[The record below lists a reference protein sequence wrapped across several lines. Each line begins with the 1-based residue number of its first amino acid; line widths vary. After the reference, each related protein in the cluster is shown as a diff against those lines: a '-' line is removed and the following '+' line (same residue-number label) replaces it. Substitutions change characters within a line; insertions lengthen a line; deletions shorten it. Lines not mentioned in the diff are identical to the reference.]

1 MKSSKMLSRFGP
13 GGEQIGPIG
22 WLRGAGGCWGGAG
35 SVLGRA
41 GAPLSLAP
49 PVLPVLLSHAAGK
62 ENQLLVLVSSTSLG
76 CAGGVSSWQ
85 PVFGLVWFGDAGG
98 APRFPARPWGQA
110 VPQPPPPPCSAQEDD
125 EGSQCSADFDLS
137 LPDNGFMSKND
148 VIRSKVSRLTERLR
162 KRYPSNN
169 FGEAGGAHCW
179 GRRSSGGLCWH
190 LQQPPP
196 HQGVFAPL
204 LGRAGVV
211 GSLQQ
216 AWGGP
221 GSRALPE
228 PALSVPGSCTGCGA
242 TFSVLKKRVSL
253 RLLTAPASC

>member
-22 WLRGAGGCWGGAG
+22 WLRGAGGCWGGKQ
-35 SVLGRA
+35 GRCW
-41 GAPLSLAP
+41 GGQEWGQAPLSLAP

-85 PVFGLVWFGDAGG
+85 PVFGLVWFGDARG
-98 APRFPARPWGQA
+98 APRFPACPWGQA
-110 VPQPPPPPCSAQEDD
+110 VPQPPPPPCSLQEDD

-179 GRRSSGGLCWH
+179 GRCSSGGAVLAS
-190 LQQPPP
+190 PAASPSP
-196 HQGVFAPL
+196 GGVRTRPGTSRGGGVFT
-204 LGRAGVV
+204 AGV
-211 GSLQQ
+211 
-216 AWGGP
+216 GGP
-221 GSRALPE
+221 REQS
-228 PALSVPGSCTGCGA
+228 PA
-242 TFSVLKKRVSL
+242 
-253 RLLTAPASC
+253 